1 MRAQWLTEG
10 YFIARGL
17 LDVSEA
23 VQDMH
28 ELFPPSQVHPVQ
40 DFGNANEG
48 SFPTR
53 AHLNRISVH
62 SKLLDIVRECLG
74 TTAIHL
80 TQSVAWA
87 KYGTPSESEQSNRD
101 QRVHMDYGNHY
112 WTSPPE
118 EPDMIAAIVY
128 YSDTEVTGGA
138 TAVVSR
144 NIAHL
149 YKRPYSHMPGIGGIP
164 FINQKDAAEKMM
176 AEVAPESAALRE
188 ECYEHEIRPEFKPG
202 DVLFYRMDTW
212 HRGTPVHE
220 GQVRYVHNLT
230 WKRAD
235 AEGICSWNPGF
246 TRKLYYGPL
255 ERFISELEP
264 NQLESLG
271 FPARDSAKWER
282 SKFCKDVRARYGWAG
297 FNLDAYMTM
306 PDQPPPLPAHWPI
319 SSVTFEGPDAHSL
332 RDELFEKMRALGVHI
347 EAKNSRWQWRLEF
360 CEGPH
365 YVHGEC
371 FFFQKDGTVLVDV
384 NQLHGDRWV
393 WWRMIHKLRGEPDKI
408 LERVYTPTKTSMP
421 FVPSML
427 KQKKTIT
434 EDYIAIIGQ
443 DVQPNDL
450 LYLLE
455 DTDLNSV
462 RFVMWRL
469 SQFDKMPQD
478 VSAIQAWTK
487 RPVSHFLEREIVK
500 HAHAIL
506 QKQSRL

>member
-1 MRAQWLTEG
+1 MRAQWLTDG

-17 LDVSEA
+17 LNVSGAIE
-23 VQDMH
+23 DMH
-28 ELFPPSQVHPVQ
+28 KLFPPSQVHSVQ
-40 DFGNANEG
+40 DFGNADEG

-53 AHLNRISVH
+53 SHLNRISVH
-62 SKLLDIVRECLG
+62 SKLLEIARECLG
-74 TTAIHL
+74 TPAIHL

-87 KYGTPSESEQSNRD
+87 KYGTPSENEQSNRD

-144 NIAHL
+144 NIVHL

-164 FINQKDAAEKMM
+164 FINEKGAAENMM
-176 AEVAPESAALRE
+176 AKSAPKSAALRQ

-212 HRGTPVHE
+212 HRGTPVRD

-235 AEGICSWNPGF
+235 AEGICGWNPGF

-255 ERFISELEP
+255 EKFISEVEP
-264 NQLESLG
+264 NQLETLG
-271 FPARDSAKWER
+271 FPARDSTKWEQ
-282 SKFCKDVRARYGWAG
+282 SSFCRDVRARYGWAG
-297 FNLDAYMTM
+297 FNLDAYMIM
-306 PDQPPPLPAHWPI
+306 PDNPPPLPSYWQM
-319 SSVTFEGPDAHSL
+319 SCVTFEGPNAHLL
-332 RDELFEKMRALGVHI
+332 RDELFEKMRAMGVHI
-347 EAKNSRWQWRLEF
+347 EAKNSRWQWRLEL
-360 CEGPH
+360 CHGIH
-365 YVHGEC
+365 YVYGDL
-371 FFFQKDGTVLVDV
+371 FFFQKENSIIADV
-384 NQLHGDRWV
+384 NQIQGDRLT
-393 WWRMIHKLRGEPDKI
+393 WWHMIHNLQGVPTR
-408 LERVYTPTKTSMP
+408 ERCYSPMETSAP
-421 FVPSML
+421 IVSYNL
-427 KQKKTIT
+427 KRKQPIN
-434 EDYIAIIGQ
+434 EDFMALVGQ
-443 DVQPNDL
+443 DVKPDDL

-455 DTDLNSV
+455 DCDLNMAHA
-462 RFVMWRL
+462 VMYRL
-469 SQFDKMPQD
+469 SQFEEPPRN
-478 VSAIQAWTK
+478 VTAIQAWTS
-487 RPVSHFLEREIVK
+487 RPVYRFIEREIVK